1 MTLPGSSMVFETVY
15 LAGLI
20 AGGVIRSVYT
30 RPYRK
35 SPVLKKN
42 SGRAGWVLLSAA
54 SLGFILPLIHILTR
68 RLEFADW
75 SLPLWSG
82 WTGTALY
89 AAAIWLLWRS
99 HADLG
104 RSWSPSMEIIEGQS
118 LVTRGV
124 YRRIR
129 HPMYAAHWLWGAAQ
143 AMLINNWVAGPALLV
158 AFIPLYFY
166 RIPREEELLLAEFG
180 EEYRRYMK
188 RTGRL
193 LPRRKTNRT

>member
-1 MTLPGSSMVFETVY
+1 MTLPGSSRVFETVY
-15 LAGLI
+15 LTGLI
-20 AGGVIRSVYT
+20 TGGVIRSVYT
-30 RPYRK
+30 HPYRK
-35 SPVLKKN
+35 IPVLKK
-42 SGRAGWVLLSAA
+42 SPGKVGWVLLSAA
-54 SLGFILPLIHILTR
+54 SLGFILPLVHILIR

-75 SLPLWSG
+75 SLPRWAG
-82 WTGTALY
+82 WTGAAVYT
-89 AAAIWLLWRS
+89 AAIWLLWRS

-104 RSWSPSMEIIEGQS
+104 RSWSPSMEIIEGQN

-143 AMLINNWVAGPALLV
+143 ALLINNWVAGPALLV

-166 RIPREEELLLAEFG
+166 RVPREERLLLAEFG

-193 LPRRKTNRT
+193 LPRRQALRT